1 MIMKYLKKIIG
12 TLLFA
17 ATVFLTACGPSGSGS
32 GSIVDIGG
40 SSAPRPNVSGTPDSA
55 ETPAP
60 SMPATDVPA
69 TDAASQAPTATP
81 ALTPEP
87 SSTAAPSPT
96 DAVTPQPSSQPNTGG
111 AKYIYLTFDDGPCEN
126 TYRVLDILD
135 RYNVKA
141 TFFTVGYFVDRR
153 PEIVR
158 KTVSRG
164 HFVACHSY
172 THDFSACY
180 ASADAFMKEIDKWA
194 AAYEKAVGSPQTNIR
209 VRFPG
214 GSTTGL
220 CPKDVKAEIKAR
232 LAEKG
237 YAWFD
242 WNAGNN
248 DRWPQGNVNHLPTK
262 QYLLESYRKSMDWHE
277 KENSPHVVFLCHD
290 TCGDTVDVL
299 PEMIEDLIARGYTF
313 RTIDMYPE
321 K

>member
-40 SSAPRPNVSGTPDSA
+40 SSAPRPNVSGTPASA

-96 DAVTPQPSSQPNTGG
+96 DAVTAQPSSQPNTGG

-158 KTVSRG
+158 ETVSRG

-172 THDFSACY
+172 THDFPTCY

-194 AAYEKAVGSPQTNIR
+194 AAYEKQSVHRKRTSAFASR
-209 VRFPG
+209 
-214 GSTTGL
+214 
-220 CPKDVKAEIKAR
+220 AEAQQ
-232 LAEKG
+232 
-237 YAWFD
+237 D
-242 WNAGNN
+242 SV
-248 DRWPQGNVNHLPTK
+248 P
-262 QYLLESYRKSMDWHE
+262 
-277 KENSPHVVFLCHD
+277 
-290 TCGDTVDVL
+290 
-299 PEMIEDLIARGYTF
+299 
-313 RTIDMYPE
+313 RT
-321 K
+321 

>member
-12 TLLFA
+12 TLLLA

-40 SSAPRPNVSGTPDSA
+40 SSAP
-55 ETPAP
+55 

-81 ALTPEP
+81 VLTSEP

-158 KTVSRG
+158 ETVSRG

-172 THDFSACY
+172 THDFPTCY

-220 CPKDVKAEIKAR
+220 CPKDIKAEIKAR

>member
-81 ALTPEP
+81 VLTSEP

-141 TFFTVGYFVDRR
+141 TFFTVGILLTVAPKSCAKPSAAGILLHAIPTRMIFR
-153 PEIVR
+153 PV
-158 KTVSRG
+158 T
-164 HFVACHSY
+164 
-172 THDFSACY
+172 
-180 ASADAFMKEIDKWA
+180 
-194 AAYEKAVGSPQTNIR
+194 P
-209 VRFPG
+209 
-214 GSTTGL
+214 
-220 CPKDVKAEIKAR
+220 
-232 LAEKG
+232 
-237 YAWFD
+237 
-242 WNAGNN
+242 
-248 DRWPQGNVNHLPTK
+248 LPMR
-262 QYLLESYRKSMDWHE
+262 S
-277 KENSPHVVFLCHD
+277 
-290 TCGDTVDVL
+290 
-299 PEMIEDLIARGYTF
+299 
-313 RTIDMYPE
+313 
-321 K
+321 

>member
-1 MIMKYLKKIIG
+1 MNKKLVCLCSFLFF
-12 TLLFA
+12 LLSTCCFFHLRPFRTFA
-17 ATVFLTACGPSGSGS
+17 E
-32 GSIVDIGG
+32 
-40 SSAPRPNVSGTPDSA
+40 A
-55 ETPAP
+55 EK
-60 SMPATDVPA
+60 S
-69 TDAASQAPTATP
+69 
-81 ALTPEP
+81 
-87 SSTAAPSPT
+87 
-96 DAVTPQPSSQPNTGG
+96 
-111 AKYIYLTFDDGPCEN
+111 IYLTFDDGPCEN

-158 KTVSRG
+158 ETVSRG

-172 THDFSACY
+172 THDFSTCY

>member
-1 MIMKYLKKIIG
+1 MCI
-12 TLLFA
+12 
-17 ATVFLTACGPSGSGS
+17 
-32 GSIVDIGG
+32 
-40 SSAPRPNVSGTPDSA
+40 R
-55 ETPAP
+55 
-60 SMPATDVPA
+60 
-69 TDAASQAPTATP
+69 
-81 ALTPEP
+81 
-87 SSTAAPSPT
+87 
-96 DAVTPQPSSQPNTGG
+96 
-111 AKYIYLTFDDGPCEN
+111 
-126 TYRVLDILD
+126 D
-135 RYNVKA
+135 R
-141 TFFTVGYFVDRR
+141 
-153 PEIVR
+153 
-158 KTVSRG
+158 
-164 HFVACHSY
+164 
-172 THDFSACY
+172 
-180 ASADAFMKEIDKWA
+180 EIDKWA

-220 CPKDVKAEIKAR
+220 CPKDIKAEIKAR

>member
-40 SSAPRPNVSGTPDSA
+40 SSAPRPNVSGTPASA

-96 DAVTPQPSSQPNTGG
+96 DAVTAQPSSQPNTGG

-158 KTVSRG
+158 ETVSRG

-172 THDFSACY
+172 THDFPTCY

-214 GSTTGL
+214 GSTTAR
-220 CPKDVKAEIKAR
+220 KANADVR
-232 LAEKG
+232 L
-237 YAWFD
+237 
-242 WNAGNN
+242 
-248 DRWPQGNVNHLPTK
+248 R
-262 QYLLESYRKSMDWHE
+262 
-277 KENSPHVVFLCHD
+277 
-290 TCGDTVDVL
+290 
-299 PEMIEDLIARGYTF
+299 
-313 RTIDMYPE
+313 
-321 K
+321 

>member
-1 MIMKYLKKIIG
+1 M
-12 TLLFA
+12 F
-17 ATVFLTACGPSGSGS
+17 
-32 GSIVDIGG
+32 
-40 SSAPRPNVSGTPDSA
+40 
-55 ETPAP
+55 
-60 SMPATDVPA
+60 
-69 TDAASQAPTATP
+69 
-81 ALTPEP
+81 
-87 SSTAAPSPT
+87 
-96 DAVTPQPSSQPNTGG
+96 
-111 AKYIYLTFDDGPCEN
+111 
-126 TYRVLDILD
+126 LDILD

-158 KTVSRG
+158 ETVSRG

-194 AAYEKAVGSPQTNIR
+194 AAYEKSS
-209 VRFPG
+209 RFTANEHPRSLPG
-214 GSTTGL
+214 RKHNGALSR
-220 CPKDVKAEIKAR
+220 DIKAEIKAR

-277 KENSPHVVFLCHD
+277 KENSPHVVFP
-290 TCGDTVDVL
+290 L
-299 PEMIEDLIARGYTF
+299 P
-313 RTIDMYPE
+313 
-321 K
+321 